1 MAAELKPIV
10 ELQPRSNAQVHANPL
25 INRVLINRGIESI
38 AEMQYSLARLI
49 EPFALQN
56 MHEAVEVYE
65 KHLRL
70 QSRVVVIGD
79 FDCDGATSSA
89 IAVEGFRTL
98 GFKDVHFLIPDRS
111 IHGYGLTPSIVM
123 LAGELE
129 PDLIVTVD
137 SGIANLDGADT
148 VKSLS
153 HPCELVIT
161 DHHLVSDKGLPD
173 AAAIVNPNMPTCTFP
188 SKNLAGC
195 GVMFYNIMALRSHLR
210 RVGYFEEMGVTE
222 PSILPLIDLVAL
234 GTVADVVTLD
244 YNNRILVKAGLERIR
259 AGKARPGIMALLD
272 IAKKDYTKVVAQDF
286 GFAVGP
292 RINAAGRLE
301 DMTIGVNCLLT
312 QDHYEAQLLAARLDE
327 LNKARRDIEA
337 DHVIDANLLIEKYG
351 LMSVK
356 GAVLHDPTWHP
367 GVVGIVA
374 SRIKEKMNRPVICM
388 TDTPAAEE
396 ARAKLMQLVMAN
408 APQEQITEAEI
419 KLGNCD
425 IKGSARSHIKV
436 HLKHLLDKM
445 YKRHPDLLS
454 KFGGHAMAAGL
465 ALPYKNLLRFMSEFN
480 GLVSAE
486 LTDEDLLG
494 SIDVDMRN
502 LDPKY
507 MTLETAHEI
516 RDMGP
521 WGQNFTEPVFHAQLQ
536 MAEEARILSGK
547 HFKMKVHVVGHPD
560 AVFDAIAF
568 GCCNGEETP
577 VSKAA
582 GTQFEA
588 SFALDINL
596 FRGVETLQLMV
607 RQLQAPEFVNT
618 TLEME
623 QTVEKVAKPVKTPAN
638 VPDEK
643 VSDAPDPVRPQS
655 TKVLGL
661 AKREMSNPV
670 AQLREDMQ
678 SVIQQIKANAEKPKR
693 TINIG
698 DGAAP
703 F

>member
-1 MAAELKPIV
+1 MPPELKPIV
-10 ELQPRSNAQVHANPL
+10 ELQPLSDAKLHENPI
-25 INRVLINRGIESI
+25 INRVLLNRGVESLD
-38 AEMQYSLARLI
+38 EMQYSLSRLI

-65 KHLRL
+65 KHLRA

-137 SGIANLDGADT
+137 SGIANLDGAET
-148 VKSLS
+148 VKSLP

-161 DHHLVSDKGLPD
+161 DHHLVSDKGLPE

-195 GVMFYNIMALRSHLR
+195 GVMFYNIMAFRAHLR
-210 RVGYFEEMGVTE
+210 RGGYFEEMGVKE
-222 PSILPLIDLVAL
+222 PKIEALLDLVAL

-244 YNNRILVKAGLERIR
+244 YNNRVLVKAGLDRIR
-259 AGKARPGIMALLD
+259 AGKARPGITALLE
-272 IAKKDYTKVVAQDF
+272 IAKKDYTKIVAQDF
-286 GFAVGP
+286 GFALGP

-312 QDHYEAQLLAARLDE
+312 QDPYEAQLLAAE
-327 LNKARRDIEA
+327 LNKLNEARKDIES

-374 SRIKEKMNRPVICM
+374 SRIKDKMNRPVICM

-396 ARAKLMQLVMAN
+396 ARTCLQQLVLAK
-408 APQEQITEAEI
+408 APQDQIEAAEI

-425 IKGSARSHIKV
+425 IKGSARSHKKV

-445 YKRHPDLLS
+445 YKRHPDLLT

-486 LTDEDLLG
+486 LSDEDLLG
-494 SIDVDMRN
+494 TIDVDMRN
-502 LDPKY
+502 LDPAY
-507 MTLETAHEI
+507 MTLDTAYAI

-547 HFKMKVHVVGHPD
+547 HLKMKVHVVGYPD

-577 VSKAA
+577 VSRAT
-582 GTQFEA
+582 GSQFEA

-607 RQLQAPEFVNT
+607 RQLQVPELVH
-618 TLEME
+618 TLEMDK
-623 QTVEKVAKPVKTPAN
+623 TVETLAKPVKTPAN

-643 VSDAPDPVRPQS
+643 VSDAPDPSRPQS

-661 AKREMSNPV
+661 AKRELSNPV

-698 DGAAP
+698 DGPAP